1 MEAFQIIIYTPGEF
15 LSDFLIGEA
24 CLIAFSLNEKFCF
37 VQTFNLRK
45 KIEML
50 RNSIFVP
57 GPDIILGMHKSRR
70 VIIPSIYIWNG
81 FFFLTY
87 TNKSVAIRA
96 DEDQRAWISAWI
108 KLI

>member
-37 VQTFNLRK
+37 IQTFNLRK

-50 RNSIFVP
+50 RNSI
-57 GPDIILGMHKSRR
+57 GD
-70 VIIPSIYIWNG
+70 
-81 FFFLTY
+81 
-87 TNKSVAIRA
+87 A
-96 DEDQRAWISAWI
+96 
-108 KLI
+108 